1 MCDFVTTHRFGTI
14 FGIVRLHLL
23 KDMKRALQFVAF
35 GLLLLNFNYSSG
47 QNSTQEKLSIKA
59 FSPFYPSKQKVL
71 RISEQNIRTNMV
83 QMGQSVEME
92 AVSTTTSSQRIL
104 QPKGDSQSIFLKPY
118 KIEGYIMTNG
128 QKQDISQEDN
138 ETELEYIIDAKGNLV
153 NIKGNEDY
161 IKAMKASGINNAQTG
176 LNLMVFFKHDK
187 ELFLNDSF
195 QMIHDGKP
203 YSFKKTYTL
212 TQFESEFAIF
222 KTHTQ
227 ILLDHNYDMNNYDI
241 HQHVEGHSDGF
252 IKVRLSDY
260 LITYQEENLD
270 LAGYME
276 MVSVNIPLTIK
287 GSMKETIEF
296 N

>member
-1 MCDFVTTHRFGTI
+1 
-14 FGIVRLHLL
+14 
-23 KDMKRALQFVAF
+23 MKRALQFVAF

-212 TQFESEFAIF
+212 AQFESEFAIF

>member
-1 MCDFVTTHRFGTI
+1 
-14 FGIVRLHLL
+14 
-23 KDMKRALQFVAF
+23 MKRALQFLAF